1 MDKPLP
7 PDDRIP
13 RYIAAAEQLQRGQFK
28 VELPATSSDDLGRLG
43 GALCDLIRS
52 LEARYRELQNLERIT
67 ARINAGLLLDDVFDN
82 VFQDFRE
89 VIPYDRIGLAL
100 IEDDR
105 QTVRARWEKSDLPV
119 VKLKRNFGQPL
130 AGSSLQTILETGQP
144 RILNDLPAYL
154 AAKPSSEATRLI
166 VAEGLASSLT
176 CPLVANGVPI
186 GFLFFSSANVGTYA
200 AVHVDTFQRI
210 AGQLSVVVE
219 KGRLVAEIAAQKA
232 EIEQRNAELR
242 RLNEV
247 KNTFLGIAAH
257 DLRSPLSLIQ
267 MTAEMLVDPDA
278 QLSAEQSAK
287 FTRDIVRHTEY
298 MLTLLNDLLD
308 VSQIESGSLN
318 LKKQS
323 IDLDSFLNETI
334 QWHTVIAA
342 PKGTRLELRPVPVPG
357 EVYADSL
364 RLRQVIDNLVSNA
377 VKYSPPGSTVR
388 VAGWRSDGG
397 WRFTVSDEG
406 PGLTPADRQ
415 RLFQDFAQLSARPT
429 AGEKSVG
436 LGLAIVRR
444 IVEAHGGQVG
454 ADSESGHGATFWF
467 TLPDPDPKEFTH
479 ENQRRSRAD
488 QP

>member
-1 MDKPLP
+1 MDKPVP
-7 PDDRIP
+7 PDDRLP
-13 RYIAAAEQLQRGQFK
+13 QYIAAAEQLLCGQFDL
-28 VELPATSSDDLGRLG
+28 ELLAASSDDLGRLG
-43 GALCDLIRS
+43 GALRDLVRS
-52 LEARYRELQNLERIT
+52 LETRYRELQNLERIT
-67 ARINAGLLLDDVFDN
+67 ARINAGLLLDDVFDS

-105 QTVRARWEKSDLPV
+105 QTVRSRWEKSDLPV
-119 VKLKRNFGQPL
+119 VNLKRNFGQPL

-154 AAKPSSEATRLI
+154 AAKPSSESTRLI
-166 VAEGLASSLT
+166 VAEGLVSSLT
-176 CPLVANGVPI
+176 CPLVANGAPI
-186 GFLFFSSANVGTYA
+186 GFLFFSSVNVGTYA
-200 AVHVDTFQRI
+200 AVHIDTFQRI
-210 AGQLSVVVE
+210 AERLSVIVE

-232 EIEQRNAELR
+232 EIEQRNTELR

-267 MTAEMLVDPDA
+267 MTAEMLIDPEA
-278 QLSAEQSAK
+278 QLSAAQSAK
-287 FTRDIVRHTEY
+287 FTRDIVRQTRY

-308 VSQIESGSLN
+308 VSQIEGGSLN

-323 IDLDSFLNETI
+323 IDLASFLSEAV
-334 QWHTVIAA
+334 QWHMAIAA
-342 PKGTRLELRPVPVPG
+342 PKGTRLELRQVPVSA
-357 EVYADSL
+357 EALADPL

-388 VAGWRSDGG
+388 IAVWRGDSG

-429 AGEKSVG
+429 GGEKSVG

-454 ADSESGHGATFWF
+454 ADSEPGHGATFWF
-467 TLPDPDPKEFTH
+467 TLPDPGAH
-479 ENQRRSRAD
+479 L
-488 QP
+488 